1 MGAFSA
7 YIRDMAMFLVFSSL
21 VLLLAPNERFKAYIR
36 LALGF
41 VLILL
46 AVRPLGGVPGF
57 FDGGLAQ
64 GVLAKLSVGYSQDVM
79 ALEAARAD
87 GQDEIILAAYE
98 KELYARLAQMTERGG
113 EMTLV
118 SAAFTLGREGERF
131 GMVEAIWMSV
141 ALRPAGEGKKPL
153 IRIEPIRIEPF
164 RREEETALEEPPAV
178 SALKKTISDFYNI
191 STQHIYCNVQ

>member
-1 MGAFSA
+1 VQTG
-7 YIRDMAMFLVFSSL
+7 RT
-21 VLLLAPNERFKAYIR
+21 R
-36 LALGF
+36 
-41 VLILL
+41 
-46 AVRPLGGVPGF
+46 
-57 FDGGLAQ
+57 
-64 GVLAKLSVGYSQDVM
+64 
-79 ALEAARAD
+79 
-87 GQDEIILAAYE
+87 QDEIILAAYE